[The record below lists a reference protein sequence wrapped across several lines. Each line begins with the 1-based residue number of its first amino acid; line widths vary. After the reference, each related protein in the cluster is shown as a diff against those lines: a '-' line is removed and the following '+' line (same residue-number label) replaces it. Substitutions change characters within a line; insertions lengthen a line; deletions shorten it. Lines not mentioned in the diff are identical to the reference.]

1 MNAHLIPS
9 IVAKIH
15 DAKVNN
21 KASVTVWG
29 DGKARREFM
38 FVGDLTNAIFK
49 AVKDFSKLP
58 DNMNIGAGFDHTI
71 LQYYEAVAD
80 IIGWSGAFEFDLS
93 KPSGMRQKLCDISLQ
108 QEWGWTAETS
118 LSQGISKT
126 YEYFLEV

>member
-1 MNAHLIPS
+1 MHDELQFKTLIPCNLYGPFDKFDQMNAHLIPS

-58 DNMNIGAGFDHTI
+58 DNMNIGAGLTI
-71 LQYYEAVAD
+71 PF
-80 IIGWSGAFEFDLS
+80 SNT
-93 KPSGMRQKLCDISLQ
+93 MKL
-108 QEWGWTAETS
+108 
-118 LSQGISKT
+118 
-126 YEYFLEV
+126 